1 MSNAKT
7 AILTLA
13 AFGVVFAGVTA
24 ALKVNELSQGKK
36 SVFESR
42 PKRESLLQNASLEQ
56 VPAGSLDFRSA
67 AKKILPSVVSIDTQV
82 EGENFFGEHV
92 VQDYSQGSGVVIA
105 EDGYIVTNNHVV
117 RANMGFGRSQIA
129 DKVRVTFSDG
139 QTFPAKVVGTDPR
152 SDLAV
157 LKIEKSG
164 LDPIEIGDSSKVE
177 VGQWVVAVGNPLG
190 FENTL
195 SVGVVS
201 NVGRQL
207 PGTGDAVFIDGIQ
220 TDAAINHG
228 NSGGA
233 LCTAD
238 GSLVGISSSIATTT
252 NANIGIGFAIPVN
265 RMKQVVDDIVKFGYA
280 KYGQMGVSV
289 LPRQNI
295 LGVPEARA
303 ELKRRTNANSE
314 PPSTGAVVLD
324 VQIGS
329 PAATAGLKDLDV
341 ITEIN
346 GKKISD
352 FEDFRKVLSPLR
364 PGDQIECK
372 LWSAGQSKVVK
383 LSLADAGRANL

>member
-1 MSNAKT
+1 MT
-7 AILTLA
+7 IA

-24 ALKVNELSQGKK
+24 ALKFNEFTKANT
-36 SVFESR
+36 SVFALK
-42 PKRESLLQNASLEQ
+42 PKQSGWFQNASLEQ
-56 VPAGSLDFRSA
+56 TTGGAPDFRQA

-92 VQDYSQGSGVVIA
+92 VQDYAQGSGVVVA
-105 EDGYIVTNNHVV
+105 ADGYIVTNNHVV
-117 RANMGFGRSQIA
+117 RANMGFGRTQVA

-139 QTFPAKVVGTDPR
+139 KSYPAKIVGTDPR

-157 LKIEKSG
+157 LKVDKTG
-164 LDPIEIGDSSKVE
+164 LVPIDLGDSSKVE

-207 PGTGDAVFIDGIQ
+207 PGSGEAVFIDGIQ

-265 RMKQVVDDIVKFGYA
+265 RMKQVVEDIVKFGYA

-289 LPRQNI
+289 LQRPGI

-303 ELKRRTNANSE
+303 ELKRLTNASSE
-314 PPSTGAVVLD
+314 PPSAGTVVRD
-324 VQIGS
+324 VQGGS
-329 PAATAGLKDLDV
+329 PAAGAGLKDYDV
-341 ITEIN
+341 IVEIN
-346 GKKISD
+346 GKKVD
-352 FEDFRKVLSPLR
+352 DVEDFQKILSPLR
-364 PGDQIECK
+364 PGAEVVCK
-372 LWSAGQSKVVK
+372 VWSTGQYKTLK
-383 LSLADAGRANL
+383 LSLADAGKANL